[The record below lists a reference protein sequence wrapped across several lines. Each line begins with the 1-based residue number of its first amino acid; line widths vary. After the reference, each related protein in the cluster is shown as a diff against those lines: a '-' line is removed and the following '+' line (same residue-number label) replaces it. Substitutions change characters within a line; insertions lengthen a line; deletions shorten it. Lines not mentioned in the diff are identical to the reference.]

1 MDNNNISKSET
12 TIKPAKPEQNLRALI
27 SKMVENIYLDTPEDI
42 ASYMLN
48 YLKKDQGI
56 TSSGLTREETTELDK
71 LRYQKVRY
79 KQLDEYNKQQPLRD
93 DDYITDDDSDDYD
106 DALSDPK
113 EIEKR
118 MAVTPR
124 MPIKLESSEEKE
136 GENERTENQNAR
148 NEKEVKKDTK
158 QKRQR
163 EKTEE
168 EKAAD
173 RVKEDIRLRL
183 SRLFMFED
191 FDEDDFNNVISAM
204 TQRKV
209 SEGLNIIKQDEQS
222 ETMFYIAEGFIECYR
237 QPSKDKKALL
247 IKELIKGDIVG
258 ELGLLRKNGF
268 IATLTVVKDAVVYCL
283 TRKDFV
289 AARKQSIEK
298 RMKMKESLIRKA
310 KLFEDLEQKDVIKL
324 ATLFKEGIY
333 SQGETIYKSGQYGDV
348 MYIIEKG
355 ECVALKADEPG
366 KLETEGDVFKYGSVF
381 GENALLLGEVR
392 DETLI
397 AKSDVVKV
405 IGVDRETIR
414 SVYGSV
420 EALLKTKYDE
430 VMEVK
435 RKEEE
440 EKIKKEEDILKEIQR
455 QKEEAERLERERLA
469 RIEEEKYVAVGKEVK
484 KKQVKK
490 NMKDDEK
497 GFDNDEGDKDNI
509 SESSK
514 SRKSID
520 NDVDKNNNTN
530 AVGESVHNGNNF
542 DNDNKSENKSEHFD
556 NNDMKNIGEEVSQ
569 HDEDNNMKN
578 IGEEVSQHDIDNNN
592 MKNFGEEVSQH
603 EIEEHNKSNSEA
615 NAFGEVNDVRESQN
629 IQDEEEQQQ
638 RNDGESIHE
647 SNKDKNENDNN
658 NNNDAS
664 ENEAE
669 FVQDEEEV
677 VNNVDNE
684 EFKEHNNSQHSNNN
698 NDNFE

>member
-1 MDNNNISKSET
+1 MDNNISKSET
-12 TIKPAKPEQNLRALI
+12 AIKPAKPEVNLRALI

-106 DALSDPK
+106 EALSDPK

-136 GENERTENQNAR
+136 GDNERTENQNAR
-148 NEKEVKKDTK
+148 NEKDPKKDAK

-283 TRKDFV
+283 SRKDFV

-324 ATLFKEGIY
+324 ATLFKEGVY

-355 ECVALKADEPG
+355 ECVALKTSEPG
-366 KLETEGDVFKYGSVF
+366 KLETEGEVFKYGSVF

-469 RIEEEKYVAVGKEVK
+469 RIEEEKYVAVGKGVQKMQVK
-484 KKQVKK
+484 KK
-490 NMKDDEK
+490 MKDDEK
-497 GFDNDEGDKDNI
+497 GFDDDKGDDGGDI
-509 SESSK
+509 SDDDKSK
-514 SRKSID
+514 Q
-520 NDVDKNNNTN
+520 NNNNTN
-530 AVGESVHNGNNF
+530 AIGESLHNSGNNA
-542 DNDNKSENKSEHFD
+542 DNDIEAENVRVSQSEHF
-556 NNDMKNIGEEVSQ
+556 KNIGEEVSQ
-569 HDEDNNMKN
+569 HND
-578 IGEEVSQHDIDNNN
+578 SNNN

-603 EIEEHNKSNSEA
+603 EIEEHNKSNNEP
-615 NAFGEVNDVRESQN
+615 NPFGEVNDVHESQN
-629 IQDEEEQQQ
+629 IKDEEQQQ
-638 RNDGESIHE
+638 QQHNDAESIHE
-647 SNKDKNENDNN
+647 SNKDKDEDDNN
-658 NNNDAS
+658 NNNNNNEAS

-684 EFKEHNNSQHSNNN
+684 EFKEHNSQHSNNN
-698 NDNFE
+698 NNNDNFE

>member
-1 MDNNNISKSET
+1 MDNNISKSET
-12 TIKPAKPEQNLRALI
+12 AIKPAKPEVNLRALI

-42 ASYMLN
+42 TSYMLN
-48 YLKKDQGI
+48 YLKKDQGM
-56 TSSGLTREETTELDK
+56 TSSGLTREEMTELDK

-106 DALSDPK
+106 EALSDPK

-124 MPIKLESSEEKE
+124 MPIKLESSEEKDVDI
-136 GENERTENQNAR
+136 ERTENQNAR
-148 NEKEVKKDTK
+148 NEKEPKKDAK
-158 QKRQR
+158 QKQR

-209 SEGLNIIKQDEQS
+209 SEGLNIIKQDEQN

-283 TRKDFV
+283 SRKDFV

-324 ATLFKEGIY
+324 ATLFKEGVY

-366 KLETEGDVFKYGSVF
+366 KLETEGEVFKYGSVF

-490 NMKDDEK
+490 KMKDDEK
-497 GFDNDEGDKDNI
+497 GFDDDDKGDDDGNNSDDDDDDDKKPKHNND
-509 SESSK
+509 
-514 SRKSID
+514 
-520 NDVDKNNNTN
+520 NTN
-530 AVGESVHNGNNF
+530 AIGESLHNSENNA
-542 DNDNKSENKSEHFD
+542 DNDIKAENVEVSQSEHFE
-556 NNDMKNIGEEVSQ
+556 NNNNKMKNIGEEVSQ
-569 HDEDNNMKN
+569 HEIEDNNNNNMKN
-578 IGEEVSQHDIDNNN
+578 I
-592 MKNFGEEVSQH
+592 GEEVSQH
-603 EIEEHNKSNSEA
+603 EIEEHNKSNSEPKA
-615 NAFGEVNDVRESQN
+615 YGEVNDDVHESQN
-629 IQDEEEQQQ
+629 IQNEEEQQQ
-638 RNDGESIHE
+638 RNDAESIHE
-647 SNKDKNENDNN
+647 SNKDKDEDNN

-669 FVQDEEEV
+669 FMQEEEEV
-677 VNNVDNE
+677 VNNADNE

>member
-1 MDNNNISKSET
+1 MDNNISKSET
-12 TIKPAKPEQNLRALI
+12 AIKPAKPEVNLRALI

-42 ASYMLN
+42 TSYMLN
-48 YLKKDQGI
+48 YLKKDQGM
-56 TSSGLTREETTELDK
+56 TSSGLTREEMTELDK

-106 DALSDPK
+106 EALSDPK

-124 MPIKLESSEEKE
+124 MPIKLESSEEKDVD
-136 GENERTENQNAR
+136 NERTENQNAR
-148 NEKEVKKDTK
+148 NEKEPKKDAK
-158 QKRQR
+158 QKQR

-209 SEGLNIIKQDEQS
+209 SEGLNIIKQDEQN

-283 TRKDFV
+283 SRKDFV

-324 ATLFKEGIY
+324 ATLFKEGVY

-366 KLETEGDVFKYGSVF
+366 KLETEGEVFKYGSVF

-490 NMKDDEK
+490 KMKDNEK
-497 GFDNDEGDKDNI
+497 GFDDDDKGDDDGNN
-509 SESSK
+509 SDDDDDD
-514 SRKSID
+514 D
-520 NDVDKNNNTN
+520 NDNDKKPKHNNDNTN
-530 AVGESVHNGNNF
+530 AVGESLHNSENNV
-542 DNDNKSENKSEHFD
+542 DNDIKAENVEVSQSEHFE
-556 NNDMKNIGEEVSQ
+556 NNNNKMKNIGEEVSQ
-569 HDEDNNMKN
+569 HEIEDNNNNNMKN
-578 IGEEVSQHDIDNNN
+578 I
-592 MKNFGEEVSQH
+592 GEEVSQH
-603 EIEEHNKSNSEA
+603 EIEEHNKSNSEPKA
-615 NAFGEVNDVRESQN
+615 YGEVNDDVHESQN
-629 IQDEEEQQQ
+629 IQNKEEQQQ
-638 RNDGESIHE
+638 RNDAESIHE
-647 SNKDKNENDNN
+647 SNKDKDEDNNNNN

-669 FVQDEEEV
+669 FMQEEEEV
-677 VNNVDNE
+677 VNNADNE

>member
-1 MDNNNISKSET
+1 MDNNISKSET
-12 TIKPAKPEQNLRALI
+12 AIKPAKPEVNLRALI

-106 DALSDPK
+106 EALSDPK

-136 GENERTENQNAR
+136 GDNERTENQNAR
-148 NEKEVKKDTK
+148 NEKDPKKDAK

-283 TRKDFV
+283 SRKDFV

-324 ATLFKEGIY
+324 ATLFKEGVY

-355 ECVALKADEPG
+355 ECVALKTNEPG
-366 KLETEGDVFKYGSVF
+366 KLETEGEVFKYGSVF

-469 RIEEEKYVAVGKEVK
+469 RIEEEKYVAVGKGVQKMQVK
-484 KKQVKK
+484 KK
-490 NMKDDEK
+490 MKDDEK
-497 GFDNDEGDKDNI
+497 GFDDDKGDDGGDI
-509 SESSK
+509 SDDDKSK
-514 SRKSID
+514 Q
-520 NDVDKNNNTN
+520 NNNNTN
-530 AVGESVHNGNNF
+530 AIGESLHNSGNNA
-542 DNDNKSENKSEHFD
+542 DNDIEAENVRVSQSEHF
-556 NNDMKNIGEEVSQ
+556 KNIGEEVSQ
-569 HDEDNNMKN
+569 HND
-578 IGEEVSQHDIDNNN
+578 SNNN

-603 EIEEHNKSNSEA
+603 EIEEHNKSNNEP
-615 NAFGEVNDVRESQN
+615 NPFGEVNDVHESQN
-629 IQDEEEQQQ
+629 IKDEEQQQ
-638 RNDGESIHE
+638 QQHNDAESIHE
-647 SNKDKNENDNN
+647 SNKDKDEDEDDNN
-658 NNNDAS
+658 NNNNNNEAS

-677 VNNVDNE
+677 VNNADNE
-684 EFKEHNNSQHSNNN
+684 EFKEHNSQHSNNN
-698 NDNFE
+698 NNDNFE